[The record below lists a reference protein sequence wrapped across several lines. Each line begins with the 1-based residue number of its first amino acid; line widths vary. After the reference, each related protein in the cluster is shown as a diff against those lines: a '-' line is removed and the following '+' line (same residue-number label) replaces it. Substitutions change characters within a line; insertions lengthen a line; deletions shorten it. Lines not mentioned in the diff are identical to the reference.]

1 MVIMVMAMAKMIVR
15 CDDLGLLGRCKRIP
29 ARQATKEEVVLII
42 EDIVGDIMIN
52 VPQLLICHSAELLE
66 ALEKTTDM
74 TEEQLK
80 QVELMD
86 TLYDL
91 WAKVILLFKE

>member
-1 MVIMVMAMAKMIVR
+1 
-15 CDDLGLLGRCKRIP
+15 
-29 ARQATKEEVVLII
+29 
-42 EDIVGDIMIN
+42 MIN

-91 WAKVILLFKE
+91 FSIGAKVILLFEK

>member
-1 MVIMVMAMAKMIVR
+1 MNIGAPGIPIILNILAGSCLSLPGMMIMMIMVMAMVIVR

-52 VPQLLICHSAELLE
+52 VDDKCSTAPDMPQC
-66 ALEKTTDM
+66 
-74 TEEQLK
+74 
-80 QVELMD
+80 
-86 TLYDL
+86 
-91 WAKVILLFKE
+91 

>member
-1 MVIMVMAMAKMIVR
+1 MNIGAPGIPIILNILAGSCLSLPGMMIMVIMMIMVMAMVIVR

-52 VPQLLICHSAELLE
+52 VDDKCSTAPDLPQC
-66 ALEKTTDM
+66 
-74 TEEQLK
+74 
-80 QVELMD
+80 
-86 TLYDL
+86 
-91 WAKVILLFKE
+91 

>member
-1 MVIMVMAMAKMIVR
+1 MNIGAPGIPIILNILAGSCLSLPGMMIMVIIVMAMVTVR

-52 VPQLLICHSAELLE
+52 VDDNCSTAPDLPQC
-66 ALEKTTDM
+66 
-74 TEEQLK
+74 
-80 QVELMD
+80 
-86 TLYDL
+86 
-91 WAKVILLFKE
+91 

>member
-1 MVIMVMAMAKMIVR
+1 
-15 CDDLGLLGRCKRIP
+15 
-29 ARQATKEEVVLII
+29 
-42 EDIVGDIMIN
+42 MIN

-91 WAKVILLFKE
+91 LAPSGALVVIMVYYIYINPVFQIFQILQILK